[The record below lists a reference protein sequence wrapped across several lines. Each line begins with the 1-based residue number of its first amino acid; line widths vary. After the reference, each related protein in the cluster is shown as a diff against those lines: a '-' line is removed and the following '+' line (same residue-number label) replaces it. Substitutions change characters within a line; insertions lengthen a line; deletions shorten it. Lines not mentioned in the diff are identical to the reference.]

1 LFKRRNKDTLK
12 RQGLNLLLD
21 KGVSFS
27 YLCGHFLK
35 ANATIPMS
43 KMKLSD
49 FNFHLP
55 EELVAEYPS
64 DNRDESRLM
73 VIHRETGKIEHKL
86 FKDIINYFNEGDVM
100 IMNNTR
106 VFPARM
112 YGNKEKTGAKIE
124 VFLLRELNRESLLWD
139 VLVDPARKIR
149 IGNKLYFGD
158 DDSLVA
164 EVIDNTTSRGRTL
177 RFLFDGPYEEFKQK
191 ITELGETP
199 LPKYIKREVEPED
212 EDRYQTIFAKVE
224 GAVAAPTAGLH
235 FSRELLKR
243 LELKGINF
251 AEVTLHVG
259 LGTFRSVEVEDLTKH
274 KMDSEQVT
282 VSSQCVEI
290 VNEAKRNKRKVCA
303 IGTTSMRSIE
313 TSVSTD
319 GMLKPFDGWTNK
331 FIFPPYEFSIADCM
345 VTNFHTPLSTLLMM
359 ISAFCGHELM
369 MEAYKQAV
377 ENKYRFYS
385 YGDAMLIL

>member
-1 LFKRRNKDTLK
+1 
-12 RQGLNLLLD
+12 
-21 KGVSFS
+21 
-27 YLCGHFLK
+27 
-35 ANATIPMS
+35 MS
-43 KMKLSD
+43 KMKLSEFSFD
-49 FNFHLP
+49 LP
-55 EELVAEYPS
+55 EELIAEFPS
-64 DNRDESRLM
+64 ENRDESRLM
-73 VIHRETGKIEHKL
+73 VIHRDTGKIEHKM
-86 FKDIINYFNEGDVM
+86 FKDIINYFNDGDVM
-100 IMNNTR
+100 ITNNTR

-177 RFLFDGPYEEFKQK
+177 RFLFDGSYEEFKAK

-199 LPKYIKREVEPED
+199 LPKYIKRDVVEAD
-212 EDRYQTIFAKVE
+212 EDRYQTVYAKVE

-259 LGTFRSVEVEDLTKH
+259 LGTFRTVEVEDLTKH
-274 KMDSEQVT
+274 KMDSEQVIIDEKCAT
-282 VSSQCVEI
+282 I
-290 VNEAKRNKRKVCA
+290 VNKAKLAKRKVCA

-313 TSVSTD
+313 TSVSTE
-319 GMLKPFDGWTNK
+319 GLLKPFDGWTNK
-331 FIFPPYEFSIADCM
+331 FIYPPYDFSIADCL

-359 ISAFCGHELM
+359 ISAFCGHDLM
-369 MEAYKQAV
+369 MEAYHTAIK
-377 ENKYRFYS
+377 EKYKFYS

>member
-1 LFKRRNKDTLK
+1 
-12 RQGLNLLLD
+12 
-21 KGVSFS
+21 
-27 YLCGHFLK
+27 
-35 ANATIPMS
+35 
-43 KMKLSD
+43 MKLSE
-49 FNFHLP
+49 FNFDLP
-55 EELVAEYPS
+55 EELIANYPS
-64 DNRDESRLM
+64 DNRDEAKLM
-73 VIHRETGKIEHKL
+73 VIHRDTGKIEHKL
-86 FKDIINYFNEGDVM
+86 FKDLINYFEEDDVM

-177 RFLFDGPYEEFKQK
+177 RFLFDGPYEDFKAK

-199 LPKYIKREVEPED
+199 LPKYIKREVEAQD
-212 EDRYQTIFAKVE
+212 EERYQTIFAKVE

-243 LELKGINF
+243 LEIKGIHF

-274 KMDSEQVT
+274 KMDSEQVIISEKT
-282 VSSQCVEI
+282 AEI
-290 VNEAKRNKRKVCA
+290 VNNAKRNKRRVCA
-303 IGTTSMRSIE
+303 IGTTSMRAIE

-319 GMLKPFDGWTNK
+319 GYLNSYNGWTNK
-331 FIFPPYEFSIADCM
+331 FIFPPYEFNIADSL

-369 MEAYKQAV
+369 TKAYKEAIK
-377 ENKYRFYS
+377 EKYRFYS
-385 YGDAMLIL
+385 YGDAMFII